1 MSIPLSRLSM
11 NLRGSREI
19 DGDTR
24 IAVFRGGLT
33 MIEPLNY
40 LLISVTTFCFGLL
53 VSFQISH
60 IFYCRKLTKL
70 AKRCVNTG
78 TIAPVLVELEEEGK

>member
-1 MSIPLSRLSM
+1 M
-11 NLRGSREI
+11 NWRGSREI
-19 DGDTR
+19 HGRDCH
-24 IAVFRGGLT
+24 ALPRGWRA
-33 MIEPLNY
+33 MIDPLSY

-78 TIAPVLVELEEEGK
+78 TIAPVLVELEENKKE